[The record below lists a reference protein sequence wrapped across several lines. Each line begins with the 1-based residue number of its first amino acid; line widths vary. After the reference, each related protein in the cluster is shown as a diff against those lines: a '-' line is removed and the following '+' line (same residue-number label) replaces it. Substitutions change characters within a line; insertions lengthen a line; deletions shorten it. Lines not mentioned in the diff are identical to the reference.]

1 MMLTADRF
9 ALLRRPRWAGA
20 FALAALVVVSIGVI
34 DKPLTLWLHANI
46 SQTDYGFWRSV
57 SKIGEAGVWYILAVG
72 MLAVSEVRRRLAW
85 TLTGAAEQLRRVRAW
100 GFMVLSMLL
109 SGALIHVVKFT
120 TGRIR
125 PEDMLNTD
133 TPLYGFYPFSGEQS
147 FPSGHSQAIFSAMVA
162 LGILFPR
169 HRWWFIGIAS
179 LVAFSRVATYQ
190 HFLSDIIAGS
200 AIGVLVTLGLARK
213 FSKKA
218 PLRLGKKP

>member
-1 MMLTADRF
+1 MMLSADRF

-20 FALAALVVVSIGVI
+20 FALAVLVVFSIGVI
-34 DKPLTLWLHANI
+34 DKPLTLWLHGNL
-46 SQTDYGFWRSV
+46 SMTDYGFWRSV
-57 SKIGEAGVWYILAVG
+57 SKTGEAGLWYILAVG
-72 MLAVSEVRRRLAW
+72 MLAVSEVRRRIAW
-85 TLTGAAEQLRRVRAW
+85 TLDGAAEQMRRVRAW

-109 SGALIHVVKFT
+109 SGALIHLVKFT
-120 TGRIR
+120 TGRLR

-133 TPLYGFYPFSGEQS
+133 TPVYGFYPFSGEQS

-169 HRWWFIGIAS
+169 HRWWFLGVAS

-200 AIGVLVTLGLARK
+200 AIGALVTLGLARK

-218 PLRLGKKP
+218 SLRLGKEA

>member
-1 MMLTADRF
+1 MATV
-9 ALLRRPRWAGA
+9 
-20 FALAALVVVSIGVI
+20 VVVSIGFF
-34 DKPLTLWLHANI
+34 DKPLTIWLHENI

-57 SKIGEAGVWYILAVG
+57 SKIGNATIWYILGIG
-72 MLAVSEVRRRLAW
+72 MLATSEVRRRMAW
-85 TLTGAAEQLRRVRAW
+85 TLAGAAERMRHVRAW

-109 SGALIHVVKFT
+109 SGALIHLLKFT
-120 TGRIR
+120 SGRIR

-169 HRWWFIGIAS
+169 HRWWFIGIATM
-179 LVAFSRVATYQ
+179 VAFSRVATYQ
-190 HFLSDIIAGS
+190 HFLSDVIAGS
-200 AIGVLVTLGLARK
+200 AIGTLVTLGLARR

-218 PLRLGKKP
+218 SLRLGKSV